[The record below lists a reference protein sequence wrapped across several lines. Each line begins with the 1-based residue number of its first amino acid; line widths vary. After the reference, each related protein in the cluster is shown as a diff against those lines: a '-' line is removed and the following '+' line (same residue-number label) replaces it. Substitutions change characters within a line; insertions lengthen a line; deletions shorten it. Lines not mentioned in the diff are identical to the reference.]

1 MSHIEYSLDRSAALK
16 ILLHSAKYPAA
27 AINGV
32 LLGKV
37 KPTKQQVK
45 AADPGSPR
53 TERVQL
59 DIVDAVPLLHTFLT
73 LAPALET
80 ALALVRQSALVQCTS
95 NACCTA
101 PCHAGQPKYS
111 LRPEPLGPLWMFS

>member
-37 KPTKQQVK
+37 KPTKQQVV

-53 TERVQL
+53 TQRLQL

-80 ALALVRQSALVQCTS
+80 ALALVRQAPHECAIKCLLHRGYVMPGDLSA
-95 NACCTA
+95 
-101 PCHAGQPKYS
+101 P
-111 LRPEPLGPLWMFS
+111 